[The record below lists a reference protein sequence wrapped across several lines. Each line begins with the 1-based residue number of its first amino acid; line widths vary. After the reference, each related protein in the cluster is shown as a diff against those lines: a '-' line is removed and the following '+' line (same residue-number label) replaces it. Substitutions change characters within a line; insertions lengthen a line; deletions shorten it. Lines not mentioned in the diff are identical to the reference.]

1 MPPVVREK
9 YIFLSTKEYILENLT
24 HPVPHGDV
32 LRPIPGD
39 GEISE
44 TMKDLLLSDE
54 DIRRLHD
61 LIEHFLESYY
71 HRPEG
76 QDVSEWLK
84 DEFARHAKTWF
95 DEDERLQDVR
105 QILEAG
111 EVIADRYRNLREHL
125 DQGKSLESWIATQIE
140 DGARSLGIDTSQHA
154 HSLEEALQKATRDLV
169 EQCGIQVRQPFS
181 EKLPEGSGPAE
192 WNELTR
198 LVIAKDLKQLTL
210 ENSCIAAKG
219 MNIIA
224 GRVLNTLMGREQRD
238 FSEDLEDFCKSSLK
252 EAVNA
257 GIGTA
262 VSGALTVFGR
272 GSQSTILR
280 ALPGGALTAI
290 AFGTLDKARILYQTA
305 DGSLE
310 PYEAIDAAANS
321 TCCIAG
327 SLFGGSLLSTIGAS
341 VGTVLGPIGTA
352 VGAAAGSIVGS
363 IAGSSVAQKVYDGG
377 KKFCSAVKE
386 CASAAWEGAK
396 SVVSSA
402 WSGIKSLFS

>member
-1 MPPVVREK
+1 MEK
-9 YIFLSTKEYILENLT
+9 LI
-24 HPVPHGDV
+24 HPVPFANV
-32 LRPIPGD
+32 VPPVPIPGD
-39 GEISE
+39 VRDTIKEV
-44 TMKDLLLSDE
+44 LLSDE
-54 DIRRLHD
+54 DARRLYD
-61 LIEHFLESYY
+61 LVERFLESYY

-84 DEFARHAKTWF
+84 DEFSRQAETWCS
-95 DEDERLQDVR
+95 EDERLQDVE

-111 EVIADRYRNLREHL
+111 ESITDRYRNLREHL

-140 DGARSLGIDTSQHA
+140 NGAQYLGVDTSLYAQ
-154 HSLEEALQKATRDLV
+154 SLEEALQKATRELV
-169 EQCGIQVRQPFS
+169 EQCGLPVPQTLS
-181 EKLPEGSGPAE
+181 EELPAGRVPAE
-192 WNELTR
+192 WDELTR
-198 LVIAKDLKQLTL
+198 LVVGKDFKQLGL

-219 MNIIA
+219 MNIIV

-252 EAVNA
+252 EAVNT

-262 VSGALTVFGR
+262 VSGALTVFSR

-305 DGSLE
+305 DGSLD
-310 PYEAIDAAANS
+310 PYEALDAAANS

-352 VGAAAGSIVGS
+352 VGAAVGS
-363 IAGSSVAQKVYDGG
+363 VVGNIAGSTVAQKVYEGG

-396 SVVSSA
+396 SAVSSA